1 MDQSLLAS
9 LAPDHSAMLS
19 EHHRIQI
26 ALAIADPDLLKSL
39 LVNCTPPLVQPHRVG
54 SVHSSM
60 GIPLTAGL
68 MLDAI
73 LEFEEVHCVLADSSE
88 RLAQEVAIY
97 CQRYGNQRGY
107 LDLTRC
113 EAETRTLGQTM
124 PLAQAIATLSEAG
137 FTPAQV
143 NRILNLSLDAWFQS
157 WWYRADEIGE
167 LTIPFLRLL
176 RVRHFADG
184 TVTLQYKDFFA
195 QDQPACF
202 TSVAR
207 RILVD
212 TLSDQHEFPAVLAKI
227 NLARQQTGIQQA
239 LLIGNQI
246 SALEAQGFIR
256 QGISLYAT
264 REVAL
269 PVQANC
275 VTCATSNCPMRGQ
288 VDSPVLL
295 CRQFCLPAE
304 SG

>member
-1 MDQSLLAS
+1 MDYSSLAS
-9 LAPDHSAMLS
+9 LASDRSAMLL

-39 LVNCTPPLVQPHRVG
+39 LVNCTPPVVQSHRVG
-54 SVHSSM
+54 GVQSSM
-60 GIPLTAGL
+60 GIPLTSGL

-73 LEFEEVHCVLADSSE
+73 IEFQEVHCVLANSSD
-88 RLAQEVAIY
+88 RLAREVATY

-113 EAETRTLGQTM
+113 EAETRTLGQMM

-137 FTPAQV
+137 FVAAQV
-143 NRILNLSLDAWFQS
+143 NRILNLPLDAWFQS

-167 LTIPFLRLL
+167 FTIPFLRLL

-195 QDQPACF
+195 QEQPACF
-202 TSVAR
+202 TSSAR

-212 TLSDQHEFPAVLAKI
+212 TLSDQHEFPQVLTKI

-246 SALEAQGFIR
+246 SDLEAQGFIR

-264 REVAL
+264 RDVTL

-275 VTCATSNCPMRGQ
+275 LNCATPDCPMRGQ
-288 VDSPVLL
+288 SESPVLL
-295 CRQFCLPAE
+295 CRRFCLPAD
-304 SG
+304 

>member
-1 MDQSLLAS
+1 MLA
-9 LAPDHSAMLS
+9 

-39 LVNCTPPLVQPHRVG
+39 LVNCTPPLAQPHRIGGVR
-54 SVHSSM
+54 SSM
-60 GIPLTAGL
+60 GIPLTAGF

-73 LEFEEVHCVLADSSE
+73 LEFEEVHCILADSSE
-88 RLAQEVAIY
+88 RLAREVAIY

-107 LDLTRC
+107 LDLTRW

-137 FTPAQV
+137 FQPAQV
-143 NRILNLSLDAWFQS
+143 NRILNLPLDAWFQS
-157 WWYRADEIGE
+157 WWYRTDEIGE
-167 LTIPFLRLL
+167 FTIPFLRLL

-202 TSVAR
+202 TSTAR

-212 TLSDQHEFPAVLAKI
+212 TLSDQHEFPAVLTKI
-227 NLARQQTGIQQA
+227 NLARQQTGIQEA

-246 SALEAQGFIR
+246 SDLEAQGFIR
-256 QGISLYAT
+256 QGVSLYAP

-275 VTCATSNCPMRGQ
+275 LNCGTPDCPMRGQ
-288 VDSPVLL
+288 SDSPVLL
-295 CRQFCLPAE
+295 CRRFCLPAE
-304 SG
+304 